1 MAAKTGIIKTT
12 TVKAYI
18 TKAKKMRTQAAAVS
32 KLIADFDAVLEA
44 VIVEAVA
51 LAKAAKRNTVMKVDV
66 AAAVEK
72 YLKKTDLTWDQTAA
86 QVIKHNPTDLGKI
99 SKTILEWISAHE
111 AQGKSLPVGT
121 QAIGV
126 FVRNQLE
133 EMFRNNEVPS
143 AEIQR
148 MLTLEYSRRIFN
160 LQFPLL
166 RKAALPFPDE
176 DTRLR
181 YWVGAVTTHGEAYFI
196 CSQWFENRVNNDRP
210 YFERWLQRMGR
221 G

>member
-32 KLIADFDAVLEA
+32 KLIADFDTVLEA

-66 AAAVEK
+66 AAAIEK

-99 SKTILEWISAHE
+99 SKTVLEWISAHE
-111 AQGKSLPVGT
+111 STK
-121 QAIGV
+121 
-126 FVRNQLE
+126 
-133 EMFRNNEVPS
+133 
-143 AEIQR
+143 
-148 MLTLEYSRRIFN
+148 RR
-160 LQFPLL
+160 
-166 RKAALPFPDE
+166 K
-176 DTRLR
+176 
-181 YWVGAVTTHGEAYFI
+181 
-196 CSQWFENRVNNDRP
+196 
-210 YFERWLQRMGR
+210 
-221 G
+221 

>member
-1 MAAKTGIIKTT
+1 MPTKTGIIKTT

-18 TKAKKMRTQAAAVS
+18 TKAKKMRTQAAAVT
-32 KLIADFDAVLEA
+32 KLIADFDVVLEA

-111 AQGKSLPVGT
+111 NT
-121 QAIGV
+121 
-126 FVRNQLE
+126 
-133 EMFRNNEVPS
+133 
-143 AEIQR
+143 
-148 MLTLEYSRRIFN
+148 T
-160 LQFPLL
+160 
-166 RKAALPFPDE
+166 RK
-176 DTRLR
+176 RK
-181 YWVGAVTTHGEAYFI
+181 
-196 CSQWFENRVNNDRP
+196 
-210 YFERWLQRMGR
+210 
-221 G
+221 